1 MSRAHPINIAASV
14 KQKILNK
21 SRLKKRPFPELIQ
34 YYAMERFLYRLT
46 ESKYAKDFILKGALL
61 LRAWELEEYRSTMD
75 IDFLGLTSNKSDQ
88 LIKQITDVCSVSVKD
103 DGLIF
108 DINSIKSEQINE
120 GANYVGN
127 RIIFSGTLDTIK
139 IKMQIDVGFGDSV
152 FPDPIKCSLP
162 GILDFPPAKL
172 MCYQPETTVAEK
184 FEAMVKL
191 GELNSRIKDFFDIM
205 LIGRFVN
212 LDHDK
217 LVETIIKT
225 FSKRGTDIPCKFI
238 DYSEDFIVTR
248 QKAWIGFIKKN
259 RIENVTDD
267 FKIVIDK
274 VKSLLNP
281 VILACHEEKKSF
293 SK

>member
-1 MSRAHPINIAASV
+1 MSRKNPVNIAASV
-14 KQKILNK
+14 RQKILNK
-21 SRLKKRPFPELIQ
+21 ARIEHLRFSALLQ

-46 ESKYAKDFILKGALL
+46 VSEHSNEFILKGALL
-61 LRAWELEEYRSTMD
+61 LRAWGLDEFRPTMD
-75 IDFLGLTSNKSDQ
+75 IDFLGLSSNNSDQ
-88 LIKQITDVCSVSVKD
+88 LIKQISDVCSVPVKD

-108 DINSIKSEQINE
+108 DINSIKSEQITE
-120 GANYVGN
+120 GADYVGN
-127 RIIFSGTLDTIK
+127 RITFSGKLDTVR

-152 FPDPIKCSLP
+152 FPDPILCSLP

-205 LIGRFVN
+205 LLEKYAN
-212 LDHDK
+212 LDQKK
-217 LVETIIKT
+217 LIESIMRT
-225 FSKRGTDIPCKFI
+225 FSKRGTEIPDKFI
-238 DYSEDFIVTR
+238 DYSDDFITTR
-248 QKAWIGFIKKN
+248 QRAWISFIRKN

-267 FKIVIDK
+267 FETVIDK

-281 VILACHEEKKSF
+281 VIAGCRDS
-293 SK
+293 